1 MEGGFGGVGRFRDL
15 GDYRDKRRT
24 LGAVPLQAGDPR
36 IGTTLTPMEL
46 LLLGDIEN
54 ARIQDPAV
62 STGYDSDY
70 LATRA
75 EIRGKAGKT
84 RDKAGVR
91 PNIRA
96 EELQLMQAIARDPE
110 AEYAASLYP
119 ARVSLDSRVENEI
132 LQDYLRKALP
142 QEQGV
147 RAERRRDI
155 ADGDFNEEKAPG
167 GFIGR
172 EFKDDIAPY
181 GSVSVPMRNRY
192 DKTFEREVYPSTL
205 SRTDFGDEDS
215 TAAFDR
221 YNELSL
227 GDIINEAQEG
237 SKTPLIGRPELVK
250 LYKEGQ
256 FEYSRDRKQIGFLR
270 RGDQAIPVFEIGTG
284 DGGVKE
290 DIFRLGDPTARNY
303 EKLRKDIA
311 DRRLNEG
318 NPLSTRIT
326 GRVGIRKGTPVRG
339 TEGAPASIRQ
349 TEIKNPIETGAV
361 AFLNR
366 DDVYK
371 KIGGLRRNVE
381 NAFPDSD
388 GKPVSLN
395 DLLNQL
401 SAGAYMDSPDVGNVY
416 RRLAILE
423 DRAGRPLFEPGTAGA
438 EGIRRARVEASGV
451 AQGREVDMFAE
462 DPNLA
467 DYPDSPSELYVVDD
481 PRGVVDQDIT
491 GTSTGDRTNSGYGVI
506 SPNQAPSE
514 YKTATAEA
522 QSGPVVTSLGHKR
535 NFSGAEA
542 QAVRAAYQNPDLA
555 GILRATS
562 QPEIDITND
571 RIQQAFDERLALLGQ
586 KQREQV
592 APDTGTAMNA
602 PASTGSVTEQQA
614 LLDSVP
620 TAARQNI
627 ERGLSEGASDASRR
641 GALEFLAR
649 ARKTFFR

>member
-1 MEGGFGGVGRFRDL
+1 
-15 GDYRDKRRT
+15 
-24 LGAVPLQAGDPR
+24 
-36 IGTTLTPMEL
+36 
-46 LLLGDIEN
+46 
-54 ARIQDPAV
+54 
-62 STGYDSDY
+62 

-84 RDKAGVR
+84 RKEAGVR

-142 QEQGV
+142 QEKGV

-155 ADGDFNEEKAPG
+155 AAGDFIEEKAPG

-172 EFKDDIAPY
+172 KFEDDIAPY
-181 GSVSVPMRNRY
+181 GSVTVPMRNRY

-215 TAAFDR
+215 TAAFER
-221 YNELSL
+221 YDELSL

-256 FEYSRDRKQIGFLR
+256 FEYIRDRKQIGFLR

-284 DGGVKE
+284 DGGVKK
-290 DIFRLGDPTARNY
+290 DIYRLGSPNARNY
-303 EKLRKDIA
+303 EKLRADIA
-311 DRRLNEG
+311 DRRFNES
-318 NPLSTRIT
+318 NPLSNRIT

-339 TEGAPASIRQ
+339 TGGAPASIRQ

-366 DDVYK
+366 KDIYDKLPGVR
-371 KIGGLRRNVE
+371 INVE
-381 NAFPDSD
+381 NAFPGSD
-388 GKPVSLN
+388 AKPVALN
-395 DLLNQL
+395 DLLKQL

-491 GTSTGDRTNSGYGVI
+491 GTSTGDRTNSGYAVI

-522 QSGPVVTSLGHKR
+522 QSGPVVTSLGDKR
-535 NFSGAEA
+535 KFSGAEA
-542 QAVRAAYQNPDLA
+542 QAVRAAYRNPDLIR
-555 GILRATS
+555 ILKETS
-562 QPEIDITND
+562 QPEIDITD
-571 RIQQAFDERLALLGQ
+571 ERTQQAFDKSIALLGQ

-592 APDTGTAMNA
+592 APDTGTAVNA

-614 LLDSVP
+614 ILDSLSP
-620 TAARQNI
+620 AARQNI
-627 ERGLSEGASDASRR
+627 ERGLAEGASPASLR
-641 GALEFLAR
+641 GANEFLAR
-649 ARKTFFR
+649 ARKKFFR